1 MAVEHDAPL
10 TFLDGQ
16 GRASVLMGRTLG
28 DPARAG
34 LTHAFQTVQDKARG
48 VAVDNGAHD
57 GKPMA
62 RQALESLKT
71 SAASRRR
78 NARAFMASP
87 PALSVERFGF

>member
-1 MAVEHDAPL
+1 
-10 TFLDGQ
+10 
-16 GRASVLMGRTLG
+16 MGRTLG
-28 DPARAG
+28 GPASAG

-71 SAASRRR
+71 SAASFRRSV
-78 NARAFMASP
+78 RAFMASP
-87 PALSVERFGF
+87 HASSPQWSAG